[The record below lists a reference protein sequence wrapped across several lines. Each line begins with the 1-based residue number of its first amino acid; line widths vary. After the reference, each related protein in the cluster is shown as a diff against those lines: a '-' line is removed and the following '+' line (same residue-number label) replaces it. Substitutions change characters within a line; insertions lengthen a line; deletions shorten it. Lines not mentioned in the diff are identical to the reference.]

1 MKFQKKEIKMIFCEC
16 EFDPL
21 LEQIED
27 FLGAGDVELVFVN
40 DDEMRE
46 INREQRGID
55 KANDVLS
62 FPYEQVPGGLMGSV
76 VISTDTASRVADE
89 LGHSIECEIAL
100 LFLHGVLH
108 ILGYDHEIDD
118 GQMRGKEKEV
128 IEHFGLPDSLIIRN
142 S

>member
-1 MKFQKKEIKMIFCEC
+1 MIFCEC

-21 LEQIED
+21 LEQIAD

-40 DDEMRE
+40 DDEMRK
-46 INREQRGID
+46 INRSQRDID
-55 KANDVLS
+55 KATDVLS
-62 FPYEQVPGGLMGSV
+62 FPYEQVSGGLMGSV
-76 VISTDTASRVADE
+76 VISTDTASRVASE

-128 IEHFGLPDSLIIRN
+128 IEHFSLPDSLIIRN

>member
-1 MKFQKKEIKMIFCEC
+1 MIFCEC

-21 LEQIED
+21 LEQIAD

-40 DDEMRE
+40 DDEMRK

-55 KANDVLS
+55 KATDVLS
-62 FPYEQVPGGLMGSV
+62 FPYEQVSGGLMGSV
-76 VISTDTASRVADE
+76 VISTDTASRVASE
-89 LGHSIECEIAL
+89 LGHSIEYEIAL

-108 ILGYDHEIDD
+108 ILGYDHEIDN
-118 GQMRGKEKEV
+118 GQMRQKEKEV
-128 IEHFGLPDSLIIRN
+128 IEHFSLPDSLIIRN

>member
-1 MKFQKKEIKMIFCEC
+1 MIFCEC

-21 LEQIED
+21 LEQIAD
-27 FLGAGDVELVFVN
+27 FLGVGDVELVFVN

-46 INREQRGID
+46 INRSQRGID
-55 KANDVLS
+55 KATDVLS

-76 VISTDTASRVADE
+76 VISTDTASRVASE
-89 LGHSIECEIAL
+89 LGHSIESEIAL
-100 LFLHGVLH
+100 LFLHGILH

-128 IEHFGLPDSLIIRN
+128 IEHFNLPNSLIIRN

>member
-1 MKFQKKEIKMIFCEC
+1 MIFCEC

-21 LEQIED
+21 LEQIAD

-40 DDEMRE
+40 DDEMRK
-46 INREQRGID
+46 INRSQRGID
-55 KANDVLS
+55 KATDVLS
-62 FPYEQVPGGLMGSV
+62 FPYEQVSGGLMGSV
-76 VISTDTASRVADE
+76 VISTDTASRVAGE

-108 ILGYDHEIDD
+108 ILGYDHEIDN
-118 GQMRGKEKEV
+118 GQMRQKEKEV
-128 IEHFGLPDSLIIRN
+128 IEHFNLPDSLIIRN

>member
-1 MKFQKKEIKMIFCEC
+1 MIFCEC

-21 LEQIED
+21 LEQIAD

-40 DDEMRE
+40 NDEMRK
-46 INREQRGID
+46 INREHRGIN
-55 KANDVLS
+55 KATDVLS
-62 FPYEQVPGGLMGSV
+62 FPYEQVSGGLMGSV
-76 VISTDTASRVADE
+76 VISTDTASRVASE

-108 ILGYDHEIDD
+108 ILGYDHEIDN
-118 GQMRGKEKEV
+118 GQMREKEKEV
-128 IEHFGLPDSLIIRN
+128 IEHFSLPDSLIIRN

>member
-1 MKFQKKEIKMIFCEC
+1 MIFCEC

-21 LEQIED
+21 LEQIAD

-40 DDEMRE
+40 DDEMRK
-46 INREQRGID
+46 INREQRGIN
-55 KANDVLS
+55 KATDVLS
-62 FPYEQVPGGLMGSV
+62 FPYEQVSGGLMGSV
-76 VISTDTASRVADE
+76 VISTDTASRVASE

-118 GQMRGKEKEV
+118 VQMRGKEKEV
-128 IEHFGLPDSLIIRN
+128 IEHFSLPDSLIIRN

>member
-1 MKFQKKEIKMIFCEC
+1 MIFCEC

-21 LEQIED
+21 LEQIAD

-40 DDEMRE
+40 DDEMRK
-46 INREQRGID
+46 INRSQRGID
-55 KANDVLS
+55 KATDVLS
-62 FPYEQVPGGLMGSV
+62 FPYEQVSDGLMGSV
-76 VISTDTASRVADE
+76 VISTDTANRVAGE

-108 ILGYDHEIDD
+108 ILGYDHEIDN
-118 GQMRGKEKEV
+118 GQMRQKEKEV
-128 IEHFGLPDSLIIRN
+128 IEHFSLPDSLIIRN

>member
-1 MKFQKKEIKMIFCEC
+1 MIFCEC

-21 LEQIED
+21 LEQIAD

-40 DDEMRE
+40 DDEIRK
-46 INREQRGID
+46 INREHRGID
-55 KANDVLS
+55 KATDVLS
-62 FPYEQVPGGLMGSV
+62 FPYEQVSGGLMGSV
-76 VISTDTASRVADE
+76 LISTDTASRVASE
-89 LGHSIECEIAL
+89 LGHNIECEIAL
-100 LFLHGVLH
+100 LFLHGILH

-128 IEHFGLPDSLIIRN
+128 IEHFSLPDSLIIRN

>member
-1 MKFQKKEIKMIFCEC
+1 MIFCEC

-21 LEQIED
+21 LEQIAD

-40 DDEMRE
+40 DDEMRK
-46 INREQRGID
+46 INREQRGIN
-55 KANDVLS
+55 KATDVLS
-62 FPYEQVPGGLMGSV
+62 FPYEQVSGGLMGSV
-76 VISTDTASRVADE
+76 VISTDTASRVAAG

-100 LFLHGVLH
+100 LFLHGILH

-128 IEHFGLPDSLIIRN
+128 IEHFNLPNSLIIRN

>member
-1 MKFQKKEIKMIFCEC
+1 MIFCDC

-21 LEQIED
+21 LEQIAD

-40 DDEMRE
+40 DDEMRK
-46 INREQRGID
+46 INREHRGID
-55 KANDVLS
+55 KATDVLS
-62 FPYEQVPGGLMGSV
+62 FPYEQVSDGLMGSV
-76 VISTDTASRVADE
+76 VISTDTASRVAGE

-108 ILGYDHEIDD
+108 ILGYDHEIDN
-118 GQMRGKEKEV
+118 GQMREKEKEV
-128 IEHFGLPDSLIIRN
+128 IEHFSLPDSLIIRN

>member
-1 MKFQKKEIKMIFCEC
+1 MIFCEC

-21 LEQIED
+21 LEQIAD

-40 DDEMRE
+40 DDEMRK
-46 INREQRGID
+46 INREQRGIN
-55 KANDVLS
+55 KATDVLS
-62 FPYEQVPGGLMGSV
+62 FPYEQVSGGLMGSV
-76 VISTDTASRVADE
+76 VISTDTASRVASE

-100 LFLHGVLH
+100 LFLHGILH

-128 IEHFGLPDSLIIRN
+128 IEHFSLPDSLIIRN

>member
-1 MKFQKKEIKMIFCEC
+1 MIFCEC

-21 LEQIED
+21 LEQIAD

-40 DDEMRE
+40 DDEMRK
-46 INREQRGID
+46 INREHRGIN
-55 KANDVLS
+55 KATDVLS
-62 FPYEQVPGGLMGSV
+62 FPYEQVSGGLMGSV
-76 VISTDTASRVADE
+76 VISTDTASRVASE

-108 ILGYDHEIDD
+108 ILGYDHEIDG
-118 GQMRGKEKEV
+118 GQMRQKEKEV
-128 IEHFGLPDSLIIRN
+128 IEHFSLPDSLIIRN

>member
-1 MKFQKKEIKMIFCEC
+1 MIFCEC

-21 LEQIED
+21 LEQIAD

-40 DDEMRE
+40 DDEMRK
-46 INREQRGID
+46 INREHRGIN
-55 KANDVLS
+55 KATDVLS
-62 FPYEQVPGGLMGSV
+62 FPYEQVSGGLMGSV
-76 VISTDTASRVADE
+76 VISTDTASRVASE

-108 ILGYDHEIDD
+108 ILGYDHEIDN
-118 GQMRGKEKEV
+118 GQMREKEKEV
-128 IEHFGLPDSLIIRN
+128 IEHFSLPDSLIIRN

>member
-1 MKFQKKEIKMIFCEC
+1 MIFCEC

-21 LEQIED
+21 LEQIAD
-27 FLGAGDVELVFVN
+27 FLGVGDVELVFVN
-40 DDEMRE
+40 DDEMRK
-46 INREQRGID
+46 INHEQRGID
-55 KANDVLS
+55 KATDVLS
-62 FPYEQVPGGLMGSV
+62 LPYEQVSDGLMGSV
-76 VISTDTASRVADE
+76 VISTDTASRVASE

-118 GQMRGKEKEV
+118 GQMREKEKEV
-128 IEHFGLPDSLIIRN
+128 IEHFSLPDSLIIRN

>member
-1 MKFQKKEIKMIFCEC
+1 MIFCEC

-21 LEQIED
+21 LEQIAD

-40 DDEMRE
+40 YDEMRK
-46 INREQRGID
+46 INHEHRGID
-55 KANDVLS
+55 KATDVLS
-62 FPYEQVPGGLMGSV
+62 FPYEQVVGGLMGSV
-76 VISTDTASRVADE
+76 VISTDTANRVASE

-128 IEHFGLPDSLIIRN
+128 IEHFNLPNSLIIRN

>member
-1 MKFQKKEIKMIFCEC
+1 MIFCEC

-21 LEQIED
+21 LEQIAD

-40 DDEMRE
+40 NDEMRE
-46 INREQRGID
+46 INHEQRGID
-55 KANDVLS
+55 KATDVLS

-76 VISTDTASRVADE
+76 VISTDTASRVASE

-108 ILGYDHEIDD
+108 ILGYDHEIDN
-118 GQMRGKEKEV
+118 GQMRQKEKEV
-128 IEHFGLPDSLIIRN
+128 IEHFNLPNSLIIRN

>member
-1 MKFQKKEIKMIFCEC
+1 MIFCEC

-21 LEQIED
+21 LEQIAD

-40 DDEMRE
+40 DDEMRK
-46 INREQRGID
+46 INRSQRGID
-55 KANDVLS
+55 KATDVLS
-62 FPYEQVPGGLMGSV
+62 FPYEQVSGGLMGSV
-76 VISTDTASRVADE
+76 VISTDTASRVAGE

-108 ILGYDHEIDD
+108 ILGYDHEIDN
-118 GQMRGKEKEV
+118 GQMREKEKEV
-128 IEHFGLPDSLIIRN
+128 IEHFSLPDSLIIRN

>member
-1 MKFQKKEIKMIFCEC
+1 MIFCEC

-21 LEQIED
+21 LEQIAD

-40 DDEMRE
+40 DDEMRK

-55 KANDVLS
+55 KATDVLS
-62 FPYEQVPGGLMGSV
+62 FPYEQVSGGLMGSV
-76 VISTDTASRVADE
+76 VISTDTASRVASE

-108 ILGYDHEIDD
+108 ILGYDHEIDN
-118 GQMRGKEKEV
+118 GQMRQKEKEV
-128 IEHFGLPDSLIIRN
+128 IEHFSLPDSLIIRN

>member
-1 MKFQKKEIKMIFCEC
+1 MIFCEC

-21 LEQIED
+21 LEQIAD

-40 DDEMRE
+40 DDEMRK

-55 KANDVLS
+55 KATDVLS

-76 VISTDTASRVADE
+76 VISTDTASRVAAG

-100 LFLHGVLH
+100 LFLHGILH

-128 IEHFGLPDSLIIRN
+128 IEHFSLPDSLIIRN

>member
-1 MKFQKKEIKMIFCEC
+1 MIFCEC

-21 LEQIED
+21 LEQIAD

-40 DDEMRE
+40 DDEMRK
-46 INREQRGID
+46 INRSQRGID
-55 KANDVLS
+55 KATDVLS
-62 FPYEQVPGGLMGSV
+62 FPYEQVSGGLMGSV
-76 VISTDTASRVADE
+76 VISTDTASRVASE

-128 IEHFGLPDSLIIRN
+128 IEHFSLPDSLIIRN

>member
-1 MKFQKKEIKMIFCEC
+1 MIFCEC

-21 LEQIED
+21 LEQIAD

-40 DDEMRE
+40 DDEMRK
-46 INREQRGID
+46 INREHRGID
-55 KANDVLS
+55 KATDVLS
-62 FPYEQVPGGLMGSV
+62 FPYEQIPGGLMGSV
-76 VISTDTASRVADE
+76 VISTDTANRVASE

-108 ILGYDHEIDD
+108 ILGYDHEIDN
-118 GQMRGKEKEV
+118 GQMREKEKEV
-128 IEHFGLPDSLIIRN
+128 IEHFSLPDSLIIRN

>member
-1 MKFQKKEIKMIFCEC
+1 MIFCEC

-21 LEQIED
+21 LEQIAD

-40 DDEMRE
+40 DDEMRK

-55 KANDVLS
+55 KATDVLS

-76 VISTDTASRVADE
+76 VISTDTASRVASE
-89 LGHSIECEIAL
+89 LGHSIESEIAL

-128 IEHFGLPDSLIIRN
+128 IEHFNLPNSLIIRN

>member
-1 MKFQKKEIKMIFCEC
+1 MIFCEC

-21 LEQIED
+21 LEQIAD

-40 DDEMRE
+40 DAEMRK
-46 INREQRGID
+46 INHEHRGID
-55 KANDVLS
+55 QATDVLS
-62 FPYEQVPGGLMGSV
+62 FPYEQVAGGLMGSV
-76 VISTDTASRVADE
+76 VISTDTANRVAGE

-108 ILGYDHEIDD
+108 ILGYDHEIDG
-118 GQMRGKEKEV
+118 GQMRQKEKEV
-128 IEHFGLPDSLIIRN
+128 IEHFNLPDSLIIRN

>member
-1 MKFQKKEIKMIFCEC
+1 MIFCEC

-21 LEQIED
+21 LEQIAD

-46 INREQRGID
+46 INHEQRGIN
-55 KANDVLS
+55 KATDVLS
-62 FPYEQVPGGLMGSV
+62 FPYEQVSGGLMGSV
-76 VISTDTASRVADE
+76 VISTDTASRVASE

-108 ILGYDHEIDD
+108 ILGYDHEIDS
-118 GQMRGKEKEV
+118 GQMREKEKEV
-128 IEHFGLPDSLIIRN
+128 IEHFSLPDSLIIRN

>member
-1 MKFQKKEIKMIFCEC
+1 MIFCEC

-21 LEQIED
+21 LEQIAD

-40 DDEMRE
+40 DDEMRK

-55 KANDVLS
+55 KTTDVLS
-62 FPYEQVPGGLMGSV
+62 FPYEQVAGGLMGSV
-76 VISTDTASRVADE
+76 VISTDTASRVAGE

-100 LFLHGVLH
+100 LFLHGILH

-128 IEHFGLPDSLIIRN
+128 IEHFSLPDSLIIRN

>member
-1 MKFQKKEIKMIFCEC
+1 MIFCEC

-21 LEQIED
+21 LEQIAD

-40 DDEMRE
+40 NDEMRK

-55 KANDVLS
+55 KATDVLS
-62 FPYEQVPGGLMGSV
+62 FPYEQVSGGLMGSV
-76 VISTDTASRVADE
+76 VISTDTANRVAGE
-89 LGHSIECEIAL
+89 LGHSIEYEIAL

-108 ILGYDHEIDD
+108 ILGYDHEIDN
-118 GQMRGKEKEV
+118 GQMREKEKEV
-128 IEHFGLPDSLIIRN
+128 IEHFSLPDSLIIRN

>member
-1 MKFQKKEIKMIFCEC
+1 MIFCEC

-21 LEQIED
+21 LEQIAD

-40 DDEMRE
+40 DDEMRK
-46 INREQRGID
+46 INHEQRCIN
-55 KANDVLS
+55 KATDVLS

-76 VISTDTASRVADE
+76 VISTDTASRVAGE

-100 LFLHGVLH
+100 LFLHGILH

-128 IEHFGLPDSLIIRN
+128 IEHFSLPDSLIIRN

>member
-1 MKFQKKEIKMIFCEC
+1 MIFCEC

-21 LEQIED
+21 LEQIAD

-40 DDEMRE
+40 DDEMRK
-46 INREQRGID
+46 INRSQRGID
-55 KANDVLS
+55 KTTDVLS
-62 FPYEQVPGGLMGSV
+62 FPYEQVAGGLMGSV
-76 VISTDTASRVADE
+76 VISTDTASRVAGE

-108 ILGYDHEIDD
+108 ILGYDHEIDG
-118 GQMRGKEKEV
+118 GQMRQKEKEV
-128 IEHFGLPDSLIIRN
+128 IEHFSLPDSLIIRN

>member
-1 MKFQKKEIKMIFCEC
+1 MIFCEC

-21 LEQIED
+21 LEQIAD

-40 DDEMRE
+40 DDEMRK
-46 INREQRGID
+46 INREHRGID
-55 KANDVLS
+55 KATDVLS
-62 FPYEQVPGGLMGSV
+62 FPYEQVSGGLMGSV
-76 VISTDTASRVADE
+76 VISTDTASRVAGE

-108 ILGYDHEIDD
+108 ILGYDHEIDG
-118 GQMRGKEKEV
+118 GQMRQKEKEV
-128 IEHFGLPDSLIIRN
+128 IEHFSLPDSLIIRN

>member
-1 MKFQKKEIKMIFCEC
+1 MIFCEC

-21 LEQIED
+21 LEQIAD
-27 FLGAGDVELVFVN
+27 FLAAGDVELVFVS

-55 KANDVLS
+55 KVTDVLS
-62 FPYEQVPGGLMGSV
+62 FPYEQVSGGLMGSV
-76 VISTDTASRVADE
+76 VISTDTASRVASE

-108 ILGYDHEIDD
+108 ILGYDHEIDG
-118 GQMRGKEKEV
+118 GQMRQKEKEV
-128 IEHFGLPDSLIIRN
+128 IEHFSLPDSLIIRN

>member
-1 MKFQKKEIKMIFCEC
+1 MIFCEC

-21 LEQIED
+21 LEQIAD

-40 DDEMRE
+40 DDEMRK
-46 INREQRGID
+46 INHEHRGID
-55 KANDVLS
+55 KATDVLS
-62 FPYEQVPGGLMGSV
+62 FPYEQVSGGLMGSV
-76 VISTDTASRVADE
+76 VISTDTANRVAGE

-108 ILGYDHEIDD
+108 ILGYDHEIDN

-128 IEHFGLPDSLIIRN
+128 IEHFSLPDSLIIRN

>member
-1 MKFQKKEIKMIFCEC
+1 MIFCEC

-21 LEQIED
+21 LEQIAD

-40 DDEMRE
+40 DDEMRK
-46 INREQRGID
+46 INREHRGID
-55 KANDVLS
+55 KATDVLS
-62 FPYEQVPGGLMGSV
+62 FPYEQVVGGLMGSV
-76 VISTDTASRVADE
+76 VISTDTASRVASE

-100 LFLHGVLH
+100 LFLHGILH

-128 IEHFGLPDSLIIRN
+128 IEHFSLPDSLIIRN

>member
-1 MKFQKKEIKMIFCEC
+1 MIFCEC

-21 LEQIED
+21 LEQIAD

-46 INREQRGID
+46 INRSQRGID
-55 KANDVLS
+55 KATDVLS

-76 VISTDTASRVADE
+76 VISTDTASRVAAG

-100 LFLHGVLH
+100 LFLHGILH

-128 IEHFGLPDSLIIRN
+128 IEHFSLPDSLIIRN

>member
-1 MKFQKKEIKMIFCEC
+1 MIFCEC

-21 LEQIED
+21 LEQIAD

-40 DDEMRE
+40 DDEMRK
-46 INREQRGID
+46 INRSQRGID
-55 KANDVLS
+55 KTTDVLS
-62 FPYEQVPGGLMGSV
+62 FPYEQVAGGLMGSV
-76 VISTDTASRVADE
+76 VISTDTASRVASE

-100 LFLHGVLH
+100 LFLHGILH

-128 IEHFGLPDSLIIRN
+128 IEHFSLPDSLIIRN